1 MAFIPQEL
9 INYIIWQLDDKDCL
23 RACSLV
29 SCNFREPSQRSLF
42 PSLDLGRS
50 VRTHEAAASLLAE
63 SPHIGSYVR
72 KLSIQLAPSDAP
84 SNGRGVESLRAVLD
98 RLPNVTQ
105 CTVRGD
111 AFGCRWDGIKSHGSA
126 LLEFIERNKVAEL
139 RVLFMKDIPLPVLAR
154 IVATPRIVSFYHVV
168 WNGGEHRGELAEVFA
183 CSSPAMEQ
191 LRLEQSDSIGIL
203 LARPEFAIHRARL
216 RRLGLELKP
225 DNALLTAGSAT
236 VDHVPSLAF
245 LPALRSIDVGVQRY
259 DDGTHWFQDT
269 LAAFLASSPPGL
281 EELGITHLPMA
292 LRSPP
297 KPPKMRPVTLTAIDD
312 LLAPTAVRL
321 RWRIS
326 FTGPGDT
333 GQRTQCLAEFAG
345 TLQAG
350 MPRLH
355 AAGQLIVAS
364 DALGGDRGEW
374 AFKLP
379 HQLRSS
385 YYTVA

>member
-9 INYIIWQLDDKDCL
+9 IDSIIWQLDDKDCL

-50 VRTHEAAASLLAE
+50 GRTHEAAASLLAE

-72 KLSIQLAPSDAP
+72 KLSIQLAPSDVP

-111 AFGCRWDGIKSHGSA
+111 AFGRRWDGIKSHGCA

-139 RVLFMKDIPLPVLAR
+139 HVLFMKDIPLPVLAR
-154 IVATPRIVSFYHVV
+154 IAATPRIVSFYHVV
-168 WNGGEHRGELAEVFA
+168 WNGGGHREEEVAEAFA

-203 LARPEFAIHRARL
+203 LARPEFASHRARL

-225 DNALLTAGSAT
+225 NNALLNAGSAT
-236 VDHVPSLAF
+236 VDH
-245 LPALRSIDVGVQRY
+245 
-259 DDGTHWFQDT
+259 
-269 LAAFLASSPPGL
+269 
-281 EELGITHLPMA
+281 
-292 LRSPP
+292 
-297 KPPKMRPVTLTAIDD
+297 
-312 LLAPTAVRL
+312 
-321 RWRIS
+321 
-326 FTGPGDT
+326 
-333 GQRTQCLAEFAG
+333 
-345 TLQAG
+345 
-350 MPRLH
+350 
-355 AAGQLIVAS
+355 
-364 DALGGDRGEW
+364 
-374 AFKLP
+374 
-379 HQLRSS
+379 
-385 YYTVA
+385 